1 MDSLWHFLGAHNVWT
16 LLFLVWMRPCFIAA
30 LRQHIIKK
38 ILKTCFIVFFSF
50 IINNGLIFNFFFPE
64 RLLSIVITGDWPF
77 YFTGYY
83 CIIILKIL
91 NKYKFKI
98 IN

>member
-1 MDSLWHFLGAHNVWT
+1 MDSLWHFLGAHSVWT

-50 IINNGLIFNFFFPE
+50 IINNGVIFNFFFQSAFLA
-64 RLLSIVITGDWPF
+64 LLQLATDLFISLVIIV
-77 YFTGYY
+77 
-83 CIIILKIL
+83 
-91 NKYKFKI
+91 
-98 IN
+98 